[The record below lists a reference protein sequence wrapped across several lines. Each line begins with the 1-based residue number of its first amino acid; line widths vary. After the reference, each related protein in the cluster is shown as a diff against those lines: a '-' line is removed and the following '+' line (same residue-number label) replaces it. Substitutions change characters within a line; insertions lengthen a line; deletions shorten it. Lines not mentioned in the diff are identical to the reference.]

1 MVRSFSF
8 NFRVQY
14 FLMKH
19 PGTGK
24 VFYFTGRIILTL
36 SELCQ

>member
-1 MVRSFSF
+1 
-8 NFRVQY
+8 
-14 FLMKH
+14 MKH

>member
-1 MVRSFSF
+1 MVRSFIF
-8 NFRVQY
+8 NFTVQY
-14 FLMKH
+14 FLLKR

-24 VFYFTGRIILTL
+24 IFYFTGRIILTL